1 MPTYVIRYDKKFMS
15 PLRKVQTTLAST
27 ALNAM
32 KGRVVVVVRC
42 LKCGGG
48 QLFESCEMSKH
59 AAPSLL
65 TEQQRLTD
73 YGRS

>member
-1 MPTYVIRYDKKFMS
+1 MSYAMIRNFS
-15 PLRKVQTTLAST
+15 SRLRKVQTTLAST

-32 KGRVVVVVRC
+32 KGRVVVVRC